1 MMKKL
6 LINTIKLKGS
16 CTGVT
21 STMIART
28 VSKALYFRSDGY
40 WEAFRIKVVPEMVCV
55 EKIWVPTGNTVEVYP
70 SNNAFGISAWCGKEE
85 SIIRIYEGL
94 PEREMAHSA
103 IDVSRFS
110 RRSKQSGPMG
120 PLKENNA
127 QNLKQ
132 SINSN
137 LKISVQ

>member
-1 MMKKL
+1 MKKVL
-6 LINTIKLKGS
+6 NEVVVLKGS
-16 CTGVT
+16 CKGTT
-21 STMIART
+21 STLVERT

-55 EKIWVPTGNTVEVYP
+55 EKIWARTGNTVELYP
-70 SNNAFGISAWCGKEE
+70 NNNAFGVSAWCGKEE
-85 SIIRIYEGL
+85 SILRIYEGL
-94 PEREMAHSA
+94 PEREMADSA